1 MDQHLAMSLALPSFA
16 AVGKILVFMIM
27 LSVLVVLHE
36 LGHFIIARWNHVRVN
51 DFALGMGPT
60 LLKWTSPR
68 SGTNYRLNLFPIGGY
83 CAMQGEDG
91 KTNEAAQQRAFR
103 AEGAALEDD
112 NFQAKAPVRRLAIIA
127 AGPIANFIV
136 AFVLL
141 FIAAIGFGTMV
152 ATPTVEALQPNMPAA
167 QIGLR
172 PGDTIA
178 SVDGTPI
185 KNGAQ
190 LVDTIHGSAGKRLTL
205 VVRRGSQTLTF
216 VGTPVSRELAGK
228 RVGLLGFA
236 PRQEAQRAGL
246 WEALGDAGGSF
257 WFFVTMQLGVLASLV
272 TAPAHAI
279 GGLAGPIGIAAIS
292 GQVQNLGWGPYMMLA
307 AQLSISLGIFNFLP
321 IPALD
326 GGRGAFIIAELLR
339 GKPVDPEKE
348 AVVHF
353 AGFAALMILM
363 VLVTYHD
370 IVRLV
375 AGKGAL

>member
-1 MDQHLAMSLALPSFA
+1 MEQHLALSLALPSLA
-16 AVGKILVFMIM
+16 AIGKIVVFFVM

-36 LGHFIIARWNHVRVN
+36 FGHFIVARWNHVRVN

-91 KTNEAAQQRAFR
+91 KTNEAAQQRRFLADGEI
-103 AEGAALEDD
+103 ADD

-141 FIAAIGFGTMV
+141 FAAAIGFGSVT
-152 ATPTVEALQPNMPAA
+152 ATTTVDALQPDMPAVKM
-167 QIGLR
+167 GLH
-172 PGDTIA
+172 PGDTIV
-178 SVDGTPI
+178 SVDGTHI
-185 KNGAQ
+185 KDGAQ
-190 LVDTIHGSAGKRLTL
+190 LVETIHGSAGKRLTL
-205 VVRRGSQTLTF
+205 VVHRGNQMLTLT
-216 VGTPVSRELAGK
+216 GTPVERTLGGK

-236 PRQEAQRAGL
+236 PRQQAQRAGL
-246 WEALGDAGGSF
+246 IEAISDSGNSF
-257 WFFVTMQLGVLASLV
+257 WFFLVMQLGVLASLV

-279 GGLAGPIGIAAIS
+279 GGLAGPVGIAAIS
-292 GQVQNLGWGPYMMLA
+292 GQVQNLGWGPYFMLA

-326 GGRGAFIIAELLR
+326 GGRGAFIIAELVR

-375 AGKGAL
+375 AGRGTL

>member
-1 MDQHLAMSLALPSFA
+1 MEQYLALLALPSFA
-16 AVGKILVFMIM
+16 AIGKVIVFFVM

-36 LGHFIIARWNHVRVN
+36 LGHFIVARWNHVRVN

-91 KTNEAAQQRAFR
+91 KTNEAVQQRRFL
-103 AEGAALEDD
+103 AEGESDEDG
-112 NFQAKAPVRRLAIIA
+112 NFQAKSPVRRLGIVA
-127 AGPIANFIV
+127 AGPIANFMV

-141 FIAAIGFGTMV
+141 FVAAIGFGSMV
-152 ATPTVEALQPNMPAA
+152 ATTTVEALQPDMPAVKM
-167 QIGLR
+167 GLR
-172 PGDTIA
+172 PGDTILR
-178 SVDGTPI
+178 VDGTQI
-185 KNGAQ
+185 KSGAQ
-190 LVDTIHGSAGKRLTL
+190 LVDTIHGATGKRLTL
-205 VVRRGSQTLTF
+205 VVRRGDQTLTL

-236 PRQEAQRAGL
+236 PRQQAQRAGFR
-246 WEALGDAGGSF
+246 EAFVSAGSSF
-257 WFFVTMQLGVLASLV
+257 WFFLIMQLGVLGALV
-272 TAPAHAI
+272 TSPAHAV

-375 AGKGAL
+375 AGKGAI

>member
-1 MDQHLAMSLALPSFA
+1 VEQHLALSLALPSFA
-16 AVGKILVFMIM
+16 AVGKVVVFLVM

-36 LGHFIIARWNHVRVN
+36 LGHFIVARWNKVRVN

-91 KTNEAAQQRAFR
+91 KTNEAVQQRR
-103 AEGAALEDD
+103 YLSEAESDD
-112 NFQAKAPVRRLAIIA
+112 EENFQAKSPVRRLAIIA
-127 AGPIANFIV
+127 AGPIANFMV
-136 AFVLL
+136 ALVLL
-141 FIAAIGFGTMV
+141 FVAALGFGSMI
-152 ATPTVEALQPNMPAA
+152 ATTTVDALQPDMPA
-167 QIGLR
+167 IKMGLH
-172 PGDTIA
+172 PGDTIV
-178 SVDGTPI
+178 SVDGTQI
-185 KNGAQ
+185 KSGAQ
-190 LVDTIHGSAGKRLTL
+190 LVETIHGSAGKHLTL
-205 VVRRGSQTLTF
+205 VVRRGDQTLTLT
-216 VGTPVSRELAGK
+216 GTPVERMLGGK

-236 PRQEAQRAGL
+236 PRQQAQRAGL
-246 WEALGDAGGSF
+246 TEALADAGGSF
-257 WFFVTMQLGVLASLV
+257 WFFLVMQLGVLAALV
-272 TAPAHAI
+272 TSPQHAI
-279 GGLAGPIGIAAIS
+279 GGLAGPVGIAAIS
-292 GQVQNLGWGPYMMLA
+292 GQVQNLGWGPYFMLA

-326 GGRGAFIIAELLR
+326 GGRGAFIIAEFLR

-375 AGKGAL
+375 AGRGAL

>member
-1 MDQHLAMSLALPSFA
+1 
-16 AVGKILVFMIM
+16 
-27 LSVLVVLHE
+27 
-36 LGHFIIARWNHVRVN
+36 
-51 DFALGMGPT
+51 

-91 KTNEAAQQRAFR
+91 KTNEAAQQRRFLADGEI
-103 AEGAALEDD
+103 ADD

-141 FIAAIGFGTMV
+141 FAAAIGFGSVT
-152 ATPTVEALQPNMPAA
+152 ATTTVDALQPDMPAVKM
-167 QIGLR
+167 GLH
-172 PGDTIA
+172 PGDTIV
-178 SVDGTPI
+178 SVDGTHI
-185 KNGAQ
+185 KDGAQ
-190 LVDTIHGSAGKRLTL
+190 LVETIHGSAGKRLTL
-205 VVRRGSQTLTF
+205 VVHRGNQMLTLT
-216 VGTPVSRELAGK
+216 GTPVERTLGGK

-236 PRQEAQRAGL
+236 PRQQAQRAGL
-246 WEALGDAGGSF
+246 IEAISDSGNSF
-257 WFFVTMQLGVLASLV
+257 WFFLVMQLGVLASLV

-279 GGLAGPIGIAAIS
+279 GGLAGPVGIAAIS
-292 GQVQNLGWGPYMMLA
+292 GQVQNLGWGPYFMLA

-326 GGRGAFIIAELLR
+326 GGRGAFIIAELVR

-375 AGKGAL
+375 AGRGTL

>member
-1 MDQHLAMSLALPSFA
+1 MESYLALLALPSFA
-16 AVGKILVFMIM
+16 AIGKIVVFLVM

-36 LGHFIIARWNHVRVN
+36 LGHFIVARWNHVRVN

-91 KTNEAAQQRAFR
+91 KTNEAEQQRRFL
-103 AEGAALEDD
+103 AEGESNEDG
-112 NFQAKAPVRRLAIIA
+112 NFQAKSPVRRLAIVA

-136 AFVLL
+136 AFFLL
-141 FIAAIGFGTMV
+141 FVAAVGFGSMV
-152 ATPTVEALQPNMPAA
+152 ATTTVDALQPDMPAVKM
-167 QIGLR
+167 GLR
-172 PGDTIA
+172 PGDTIVR
-178 SVDGTPI
+178 VDGTQI
-185 KNGAQ
+185 KSGAQ
-190 LVDTIHGSAGKRLTL
+190 LVDTIHAATGKRLTL
-205 VVRRGSQTLTF
+205 VVRRGDQTLTLT
-216 VGTPVSRELAGK
+216 GTPVSRELGGK

-236 PRQEAQRAGL
+236 PRQEAQRAGFG
-246 WEALGDAGGSF
+246 EALGYAGSTF
-257 WFFVTMQLGVLASLV
+257 WFFIVMQLGVLAALV
-272 TAPAHAI
+272 TTPAHAI
-279 GGLAGPIGIAAIS
+279 GGLAGPVGIAAIS

-375 AGKGAL
+375 AGKGTL

>member
-1 MDQHLAMSLALPSFA
+1 MEQYIAMSLALPSLA
-16 AVGKILVFMIM
+16 AIGKILVFLVM

-36 LGHFIIARWNHVRVN
+36 LGHFIVARWNKVRVN

-91 KTNEAAQQRAFR
+91 KTNEAAQQRRFL
-103 AEGAALEDD
+103 AEGETADDD
-112 NFQAKAPVRRLAIIA
+112 NFQAKSPPRRLAIIA
-127 AGPIANFIV
+127 AGPIANFMV

-141 FIAAIGFGTMV
+141 FAAAVGFGSMI
-152 ATPTVEALQPNMPAA
+152 ATTTVDALQPDMPA
-167 QIGLR
+167 IKMGLR
-172 PGDTIA
+172 PGDTIV
-178 SVDGTPI
+178 SVDGRQITS
-185 KNGAQ
+185 GMQ
-190 LVDTIHGSAGKRLTL
+190 LVDRIHGSAGKRLTL
-205 VVRRGSQTLTF
+205 GIRRGNQMLTL
-216 VGTPVSRELAGK
+216 VGTPVERTLGGK

-236 PRQEAQRAGL
+236 PRQEAQRANVV
-246 WEALGDAGGSF
+246 AAIGDAAGSF
-257 WFFVTMQLGVLASLV
+257 WFFLVMQLGVLAALV
-272 TAPAHAI
+272 TSPAHAI
-279 GGLAGPIGIAAIS
+279 GGLAGPVGIAAIS
-292 GQVQNLGWGPYMMLA
+292 GQVQNLGWGPYFMLA

-375 AGKGAL
+375 AGRGAL